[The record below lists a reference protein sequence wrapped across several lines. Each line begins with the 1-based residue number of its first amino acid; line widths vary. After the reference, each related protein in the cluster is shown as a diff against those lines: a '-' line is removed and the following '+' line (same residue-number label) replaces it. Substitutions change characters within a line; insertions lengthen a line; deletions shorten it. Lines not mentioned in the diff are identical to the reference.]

1 MDEPT
6 SAQMIIVA
14 GHLVVDPADRESYL
28 AGCATVVRQAR
39 AAPGCR
45 DFAICADPVA
55 PGRINVYER
64 WESTAAVEAFRSSGP
79 SEEQRAAIRSGSVT
93 EYRITDARTLFG

>member
-14 GHLVVDPADRESYL
+14 GHLMVDPADRESYL

-45 DFAICADPVA
+45 DFAICADPVD

-93 EYRITDARTLFG
+93 EFRITGARTLFG